1 MKICL
6 LTNLREG
13 SLEEKLLKT
22 KFKESLSLLKEYENI
37 EDPKLA
43 DIILVK
49 ESTSFPLSELNP
61 QTPIII
67 TNWEEI
73 YENLENTIE
82 KSKRIPL
89 KEAISQNL
97 LIKKDNSNQ
106 QFKVVAVTACPT
118 GVAHTFM
125 AAEALEEKA
134 KERGWEIKVET
145 RGSIGAKNQLSEKE
159 IKDADLVIIAADI
172 ELDLSSFSG
181 KKTYKT
187 STGLALKKTNEELD
201 KALKEASILNIS
213 SKKEI
218 KKEANSSGGL
228 KDVYKH
234 LLTGVSFMLP
244 MVVAG
249 GLLIALSFAVGG
261 TNQEGPLAQALA
273 MIGGS
278 VALKLMVPLLAG
290 YIAFSIADRPALVPG
305 LIGGY
310 LCNEIGAG
318 FLGGIVAGFLAGYIV
333 KLLIKS
339 IPLPTSLEALKPI
352 LILPFLSS
360 LIVGLSMIFLLG
372 PPVAYI
378 MTGLEDWLK
387 GLSGAN
393 AALLG
398 ALLGAMMCSDFGGP
412 INKSAYTFG
421 VGLLASQEYYP
432 MAAIMAGGMVP
443 PIAMGICSWIDRI
456 FKSHKFN
463 QTEKEAANISFILGL
478 CFISEGAIPFAA
490 KDPAKVIPISM
501 IGGAITGALTMLF
514 GNLLMTPHG
523 GIFVL
528 LIPGALSKPLLYL
541 VAILIGSITS
551 AVLYYFIKKPLKED

>member
-6 LTNLREG
+6 LSNLGMG
-13 SLEEKLLKT
+13 SLEEKLLRA
-22 KFKESLSLLKEYENI
+22 KFQQDLLTLKEYKET
-37 EDPKLA
+37 EDPKKA
-43 DIILVK
+43 EILLIK
-49 ESTSFPLSELNP
+49 DNTTISLENLNP
-61 QTPIII
+61 ETHVII
-67 TNWEEI
+67 TDWKNI
-73 YENLENTIE
+73 YENLKETLQ
-82 KSKRIPL
+82 KGKRESL
-89 KEAISQNL
+89 KKVISENL
-97 LIKKDNSNQ
+97 LSKEEKNTNRL
-106 QFKVVAVTACPT
+106 KVVAVTACPT

-134 KERGWEIKVET
+134 KERGWKIKVET
-145 RGSIGAKNQLSEKE
+145 RGSIGTKNQLSKE
-159 IKDADLVIIAADI
+159 EIEEADLVIIAADI
-172 ELDLSSFSG
+172 ELDLSSFNG
-181 KKTYKT
+181 KKIYKT
-187 STGLALKKTNEELD
+187 STGLALKKTNQELD
-201 KALKEASILNIS
+201 KALKESFIFKGNS
-213 SKKEI
+213 DNNSETKEPPSQGFKGI
-218 KKEANSSGGL
+218 
-228 KDVYKH
+228 YKH

-249 GLLIALSFAVGG
+249 GLLIALSFAIGG
-261 TNQEGPLAQALA
+261 TNQEGILAEALA
-273 MIGGS
+273 LIGGG

-305 LIGGY
+305 LIGGF

-318 FLGGIVAGFLAGYIV
+318 FLGGIVVGYLAGYTV
-333 KLLIKS
+333 KFLIKS
-339 IPLPTSLEALKPI
+339 IPLPSSLEALKPI

-360 LIVGLSMIFLLG
+360 LIVGLAMIFVIG
-372 PPVAYI
+372 PPVAYLMI
-378 MTGLEDWLK
+378 GLEEWLK

-412 INKSAYTFG
+412 INKSAYAFG
-421 VGLLASQEYYP
+421 VGLLASQEYAP

-443 PIAMGICSWIDRI
+443 PLAMGIASWVDRAL
-456 FKSHKFN
+456 KSKKFN

-528 LIPGALSKPLLYL
+528 LIPGALSKASLYFL
-541 VAILIGSITS
+541 AIIIGSLTS
-551 AVLYYFIKKPLKED
+551 AFLYYFIKKPTTEN